1 MDCKDGF
8 IMNDEQIGEGLEEEF
23 KEEIAYEKEEEAKS
37 DEELLL
43 RMKKRIIES
52 YRWREDIIIPF
63 SEELKISPEEL
74 EEILM
79 KRLDMSSLEAIHP
92 RFESSKL
99 RCTKERIHSDL
110 KLCWLCDVMNIL
122 TEEEAESIKN
132 KIAIKILKDDKSYK
146 EAIKDGRIELLEY
159 LKR

>member
-1 MDCKDGF
+1 MTD
-8 IMNDEQIGEGLEEEF
+8 DEFGEEIEEEF
-23 KEEIAYEKEEEAKS
+23 KEEIGYAKEEEAAT

-43 RMKKRIIES
+43 RMKKRIIQS
-52 YRWREDIIIPF
+52 YRWREDIIAPF

-79 KRLDMSSLEAIHP
+79 KRLDMSSLEALQP
-92 RFESSKL
+92 RFESSKP

-122 TEEEAESIKN
+122 TEDEAEEIKN
-132 KIAIKILKDDKSYK
+132 KIAIKILKEDEPYEDAL
-146 EAIKDGRIELLEY
+146 EEGRRELLEH